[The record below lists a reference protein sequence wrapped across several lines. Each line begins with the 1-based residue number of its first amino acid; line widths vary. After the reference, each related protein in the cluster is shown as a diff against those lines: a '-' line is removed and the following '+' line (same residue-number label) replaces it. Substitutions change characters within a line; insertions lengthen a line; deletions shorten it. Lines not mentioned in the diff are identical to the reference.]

1 MAEAIKEA
9 KLKRRTAKA
18 ALTRNGKALTQKI
31 EGNRPIEEI
40 TEALQSLTVAYND
53 LVAKHEDFAGML
65 EDDEAFRTEEEWME
79 ECQEVY
85 LSLEG
90 AARDHTKAALKAQQ
104 PEMHKATPPTP
115 AAEQTDAETAGSVV
129 NLEKDDTTDTANYKA
144 EKSIVDMQSPST
156 NLKATT
162 NTLPAPGVNSPT
174 TSQRSLYKSRRSRV
188 EGSMSRVEG
197 TMSRVEGTMSRVP
210 GIKVEGRG
218 SRVPCRGSRV
228 PCRGSRVPCRGYQV
242 EQS

>member
-90 AARDHTKAALKAQQ
+90 AARDHTKAALKVQQ
-104 PEMHKATPPTP
+104 PEVHKATPPTP

-162 NTLPAPGVNSPT
+162 NTLPAPEVNSPT
-174 TSQRSLYKSRRSRV
+174 TSQSCQKQTDADETACGMWHVASGKAENAAILRRCQGIHHVSVRLQTHSRIKIWQKRRRSTV
-188 EGSMSRVEG
+188 THQPEW
-197 TMSRVEGTMSRVP
+197 
-210 GIKVEGRG
+210 
-218 SRVPCRGSRV
+218 
-228 PCRGSRVPCRGYQV
+228 
-242 EQS
+242 